1 MDKKLVN
8 FALQEADRQGV
19 PREFIKAII
28 QIESSGGIN
37 VGPSKAGARG
47 PMQLMPSTA
56 KGLGVN
62 IDDPMDNIR
71 GGVRY
76 YKQQLKKFG
85 DPVIAAAAYNAGPGN
100 VRKYGGIPPFAET
113 RDYAKKF
120 KNYIGMDDASEK
132 KPAARSEVGKPLKME
147 LDEPTPYTPQPVD
160 VESETESNFASLLAK
175 IGMGGKKKAKTKGKI
190 PGILDGL
197 F

>member
-1 MDKKLVN
+1 MNKKLVN

-19 PREFIKAII
+19 PRDYINAII

-37 VGPSKAGARG
+37 VGPSSAGARG

-56 KGLGVN
+56 KGLGVD

-113 RDYAKKF
+113 QDYAKKF
-120 KNYIGMDDASEK
+120 RNFIGAAEAPTPS
-132 KPAARSEVGKPLKME
+132 AARSKPGQMLAMK
-147 LDEPTPYTPQPVD
+147 LDEPTPYTPNPID
-160 VESETESNFASLLAK
+160 IEAETESNFASLLSK
-175 IGMGGKKKAKTKGKI
+175 IGAGKKKRSTKRKM

-197 F
+197 I

>member
-19 PREFIKAII
+19 PRDFINAIM
-28 QIESSGGIN
+28 QIESTGGIN
-37 VGPSKAGARG
+37 VGPSKSGARG

-56 KGLGVN
+56 KGLGIN

-76 YKQQLKKFG
+76 FKQQLKTFG
-85 DPVIAAAAYNAGPGN
+85 DPIIAAAAYNAGPGN

-113 RDYAKKF
+113 QDYAEKF
-120 KNYIGMDDASEK
+120 KNYIRASVA
-132 KPAARSEVGKPLKME
+132 PAKMPVRSEPGKPLTMK
-147 LDEPTPYTPQPVD
+147 LDEPTPYTANPVD
-160 VESETESNFASLLAK
+160 VGAETESNFASLLAK
-175 IGMGGKKKAKTKGKI
+175 IGAGKKKRSTKSKV

>member
-19 PREFIKAII
+19 PRDFINAII

-37 VGPSKAGARG
+37 VSPSKAGARG

-76 YKQQLKKFG
+76 FKQQLKAFG
-85 DPVIAAAAYNAGPGN
+85 DPIIAAAAYNAGPGN

-120 KNYIGMDDASEK
+120 KNYIGTTY
-132 KPAARSEVGKPLKME
+132 PAAKTPVRSEPGKPLTMK
-147 LDEPTPYTPQPVD
+147 LDEPTPYTPNPVD
-160 VESETESNFASLLAK
+160 VEADTESNFASLLAK
-175 IGMGGKKKAKTKGKI
+175 IGVGGKKKRSTKGKM

-197 F
+197 L

>member
-19 PREFIKAII
+19 PREFINAII

-47 PMQLMPSTA
+47 PMQLMPDTA

-120 KNYIGMDDASEK
+120 KNFIGMD
-132 KPAARSEVGKPLKME
+132 AAPVKAPSRSEPGKALTMK
-147 LDEPTPYTPQPVD
+147 LDEPTPYTAQPVD
-160 VESETESNFASLLAK
+160 IEGETESNFASLLAK
-175 IGMGGKKKAKTKGKI
+175 IGIGGKKKAKTKGKM

>member
-1 MDKKLVN
+1 MNKKLVN

-19 PREFIKAII
+19 PRDYINAII

-37 VGPSKAGARG
+37 VGPSSAGARG

-56 KGLGVN
+56 KGLGVD

-113 RDYAKKF
+113 RDYTKKF
-120 KNYIGMDDASEK
+120 RNFIGAAEAPTPST
-132 KPAARSEVGKPLKME
+132 ARSKPGQMLAMK
-147 LDEPTPYTPQPVD
+147 LDEPTPYTPNPID
-160 VESETESNFASLLAK
+160 IEAETESNFASLLSK
-175 IGMGGKKKAKTKGKI
+175 IGAGKKKRSTKRKM
-190 PGILDGL
+190 PGILDGII
-197 F
+197 

>member
-19 PREFIKAII
+19 PRDYINAII
-28 QIESSGGIN
+28 QIESSGGMN

-56 KGLGVN
+56 KGLGIN

-76 YKQQLKKFG
+76 FKEQLKKFG

-113 RDYAKKF
+113 RDYANKF
-120 KNYIGMDDASEK
+120 KNYIGAAVS
-132 KPAARSEVGKPLKME
+132 PAKALFRSELGKPLTIK
-147 LDEPTPYTPQPVD
+147 LDEPTPYVPNPVD
-160 VESETESNFASLLAK
+160 VEAETESNFASLLAK
-175 IGMGGKKKAKTKGKI
+175 IGAGKKKRSTKRKM
-190 PGILDGL
+190 PGILDGIL
-197 F
+197 